1 MDGSVARPRP
11 LLALGIRLASAA
23 TLATLSMLVKLAGE
37 RGVALPELIFWRQ
50 AVTLVCVGG
59 LLLTIGRLADVRT
72 NRLGA
77 HGRRAFFG
85 IVGMFFVY
93 GAVILLPLAEATAI
107 SFTAPFFAVLL
118 TVVLF
123 REKVGLFRWGAVGLG
138 FAGVLVLTQ
147 PAMGLSEATSMH
159 SLGVVVALVA
169 AFLVAVISVQIQD
182 LNKTESPW
190 SIVFWFTAFT
200 TPLMAIMLPFV
211 FQPHSAEVWMII
223 GAMALCGALAQMLLT
238 TSLRFGSAGV
248 VLLMDYTSLLWATW
262 YGWSVFD
269 RTPPATLWL
278 GAPLIISAGLLI
290 AWRERRLVLVQQ
302 KIETTP
308 L

>member
-1 MDGSVARPRP
+1 
-11 LLALGIRLASAA
+11 
-23 TLATLSMLVKLAGE
+23 
-37 RGVALPELIFWRQ
+37 
-50 AVTLVCVGG
+50 
-59 LLLTIGRLADVRT
+59 
-72 NRLGA
+72 
-77 HGRRAFFG
+77 
-85 IVGMFFVY
+85 
-93 GAVILLPLAEATAI
+93 
-107 SFTAPFFAVLL
+107 
-118 TVVLF
+118 
-123 REKVGLFRWGAVGLG
+123 
-138 FAGVLVLTQ
+138 
-147 PAMGLSEATSMH
+147 MH

-211 FQPHSAEVWMII
+211 IQPHSAEVWMII